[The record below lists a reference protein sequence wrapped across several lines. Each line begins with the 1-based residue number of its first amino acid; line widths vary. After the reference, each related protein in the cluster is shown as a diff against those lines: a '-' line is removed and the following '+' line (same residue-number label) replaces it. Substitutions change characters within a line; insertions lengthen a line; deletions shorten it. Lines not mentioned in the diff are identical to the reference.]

1 MTPFMDWNV
10 QKLKDLAKR
19 EAGPFIGMTFAS
31 LLLCFLIAALI
42 EPYKFAS
49 TGVTGIALITNYT
62 WGMSPVWVLTIVN
75 ALDKDTLG
83 RAAAGVR
90 SRTVLVDAG
99 PKIDP
104 AVTVSIG
111 HYLPLRVCDYQEQGK
126 LCVQALLEQK
136 KTIKRL
142 GCIGGPKE
150 ALQSRARVAGALS
163 ALRALTK
170 IETRILWSDF
180 TRRGGEESLEAFMD
194 WHPDALF
201 CANDLMALGALDVLE
216 AAGRKIPVGGIDM
229 IPSAVFSVRNGGM
242 AATVGVNGSDVV
254 LGLLHAVDDYLSF
267 GLIEPDFLARNH
279 VVTSWSLGAQKRRRR
294 FL

>member
-1 MTPFMDWNV
+1 MAYEVAILFGDLINPYWQEQELWYRKYLPDFPFNAQIVRLSDRCDAEE
-10 QKLKDLAKR
+10 QADLCR
-19 EAGPFIGMTFAS
+19 R
-31 LLLCFLIAALI
+31 LLRDNLDAL
-42 EPYKFAS
+42 
-49 TGVTGIALITNYT
+49 
-62 WGMSPVWVLTIVN
+62 IVN

-150 ALQSRARVAGALS
+150 ALQSCARVAGALS

-194 WHPDALF
+194 WQPDALF

-216 AAGRKIPVGGIDM
+216 ATGRKIPVGGIDM

-267 GLIEPDFLARNH
+267 GLIEPDFLACNH